1 MVVEIDY
8 DKCVFIVHS
17 TLPKITRGYSKL
29 PIEYSNSL
37 FCINGTLEIRGKKY
51 NNRFLF
57 DNGYQRTI
65 MLDSALMA
73 RQNTPTDLKV
83 IKKTVMQ
90 NGQGKA
96 FPVVTVNIEKLQ
108 MARNSLLNIPAQ
120 KLTTSNPAGFPVH
133 ILGNE
138 VLKRFNTILDF
149 QKNKVYLQPNK
160 LWNLPYTDAS

>member
-1 MVVEIDY
+1 
-8 DKCVFIVHS
+8 
-17 TLPKITRGYSKL
+17 
-29 PIEYSNSL
+29 
-37 FCINGTLEIRGKKY
+37 
-51 NNRFLF
+51 
-57 DNGYQRTI
+57 
-65 MLDSALMA
+65 
-73 RQNTPTDLKV
+73 
-83 IKKTVMQ
+83 MQ
-90 NGQGKA
+90 YGQGKA